1 MFTHII
7 NQTVVSN
14 RKLHRET
21 LHEITSAYREIGRD
35 RVC

>member
-7 NQTVVSN
+7 NQTVDSS
-14 RKLHRET
+14 RKLYRET
-21 LHEITSAYREIGRD
+21 LHEITSAYRGAGRI